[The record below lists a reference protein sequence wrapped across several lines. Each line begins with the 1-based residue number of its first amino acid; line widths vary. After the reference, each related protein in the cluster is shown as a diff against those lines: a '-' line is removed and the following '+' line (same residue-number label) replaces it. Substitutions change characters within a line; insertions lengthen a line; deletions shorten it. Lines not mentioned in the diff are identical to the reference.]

1 MKKRLY
7 IGMIPLLILTWACNP
22 VKVYMEKNEI
32 ASVDNYRTFLVIN
45 EFYDKNAF
53 NSPVLEENLN
63 HRLTEGLK
71 RFGLELDE
79 KQPDLIVRY
88 NTILTDKKKEVN
100 TMPMSPWGWGM
111 NPWMWGPWGMP
122 GGRGGYRVEKYDLG
136 ELVVDFI
143 DTRKDKVV
151 MRISAVGEINKPDHK
166 SLGGQNPIRI
176 FKKFGYI
183 NKFFLKLVYAP
194 FGKSSKAG
202 FIP

>member
-1 MKKRLY
+1 MRKRLY
-7 IGMIPLLILTWACNP
+7 IGMTLLILAAWACNP

-32 ASVDNYRTFLVIN
+32 ASVDTYRTFYVIN

-53 NSPVLEENLN
+53 DSPVLEENLN
-63 HRLTEGLK
+63 HRLTEGMK

-151 MRISAVGEINKPDHK
+151 MRISAVGEINKPDQK
-166 SLGGQNPIRI
+166 SKN
-176 FKKFGYI
+176 
-183 NKFFLKLVYAP
+183 LKASVEKILSE
-194 FGKSSKAG
+194 FSKN
-202 FIP
+202 ITT

>member
-1 MKKRLY
+1 MKNLVKLGIAMVIVV
-7 IGMIPLLILTWACNP
+7 IGACNP
-22 VKVYMEKNEI
+22 VKVYLEKNEV
-32 ASVDNYRTFLVIN
+32 ASIDSYKTFYVIN
-45 EFYDKNAF
+45 EFYDKYAF

-63 HRLTEGLK
+63 HSLTEGMK

-79 KQPDLIVRY
+79 KQPDLILRY

-143 DTRKDKVV
+143 DTRNDKVV
-151 MRISAVGEINKPDHK
+151 MRISAVGEINKPEQK
-166 SLGGQNPIRI
+166 SKNL
-176 FKKFGYI
+176 KASV
-183 NKFFLKLVYAP
+183 NKILSEF
-194 FGKSSKAG
+194 SKN
-202 FIP
+202 IPT